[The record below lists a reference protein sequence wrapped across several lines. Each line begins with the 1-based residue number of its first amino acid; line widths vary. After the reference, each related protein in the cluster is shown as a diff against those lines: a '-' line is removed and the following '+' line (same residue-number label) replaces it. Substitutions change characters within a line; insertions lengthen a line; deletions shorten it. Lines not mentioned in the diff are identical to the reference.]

1 MPKAEAFA
9 YLLTG
14 RPLSGG
20 SKTDAAMLSGAALSL
35 GLQRSQLITR
45 QIGSTLGLDEFTVG
59 GDDVARSSLL
69 LGKQV
74 TPDLFVRY
82 ALGLFQQSGKL
93 LLNYRLTDSL
103 SLEAESGAQQG
114 LDLIYQIERDKLF

>member
-1 MPKAEAFA
+1 
-9 YLLTG
+9 
-14 RPLSGG
+14 
-20 SKTDAAMLSGAALSL
+20 MLSGAALSL